1 VRIYPERSTAREQ
14 YFRELIKME
23 KIIIF
28 DTTLRDGEQAPGAAL
43 TSFQKMEVATQ
54 LERLGVDIIEAG
66 FPVASP
72 DDFAAVS
79 AIAKRIRKSGI
90 CALARCI
97 PKDIDRA
104 ADSLKKARRG
114 RIHLFL
120 ATSKIHLKYKF
131 KKAEDEIEEIAR
143 DSIRRARRYC
153 ADVEFSPEDAT
164 RTEKGFLFRMVE
176 MAIREGARTINIPDT
191 VGYSYPQEVFSLISD
206 IVNNVP
212 NINKAVI
219 ATHCH
224 NDLGL
229 ATANSLSA
237 ILGGARQV
245 HCTINGIGERA
256 GNASLEEIV
265 MAMKT
270 RKDVFGNFHTA
281 INTREIYR
289 TSRLVSKLTDFAVP
303 PNKAIVGSNAFAHE
317 SGIHQDAVLKKR
329 ITYEIMD
336 PHEVGIA
343 DSQLILGKHSGR
355 HAFRDRLKTLGFHL
369 DEKQLNR
376 AFARFKEVADKKK
389 NIFDDDLRI
398 IVEDEVRVSRPVWTL
413 QSFEINSGT
422 KVKPVAKMVLVKAGR
437 ELCGVSSG
445 DGPVDACFKAIDKIT
460 GHKAKL
466 EDFRLEA
473 VTSGKDA
480 LGQVSLKLKVKGSV
494 ISGRGASTDII
505 EAAVKAY
512 VDAANKLENK

>member
-1 VRIYPERSTAREQ
+1 
-14 YFRELIKME
+14 ME

-43 TSFQKMEVATQ
+43 TSFQKLEVASQ
-54 LERLGVDIIEAG
+54 LERLGVDVFEAG

-79 AIAKRIRKSGI
+79 AISRLIKKGAV

-97 PKDIDRA
+97 DKDIKSAGA
-104 ADSLKKARRG
+104 AVKKAKHPRV
-114 RIHLFL
+114 HLFL

-131 KKAEDEIEEIAR
+131 KKAEEEIADIAR
-143 DSIRRARRYC
+143 KSIRQARKYC
-153 ADVEFSPEDAT
+153 CDIEFSPEDAT
-164 RTEKGFLFRMVE
+164 RTEKDFLFRMIE
-176 MAIREGARTINIPDT
+176 MAINEGARTINIPDT
-191 VGYSYPQEVFSLISD
+191 VGYSYPQEIYSLITG
-206 IVNNVP
+206 IINNVP
-212 NINKAVI
+212 NIDKAVI

-237 ILGGARQV
+237 VLAGARQV

-270 RKDVFGNFHTA
+270 RQDVFGDFCTG

-289 TSRLVSKLTDFAVP
+289 TSRLVSKATNFVVP
-303 PNKAIVGSNAFAHE
+303 PNKAIVGRNAFAHE
-317 SGIHQDAVLKKR
+317 SGIHQDAILKKR

-336 PHEVGIA
+336 PHDVGIA

-355 HAFRDRLKTLGFHL
+355 HAFRERLKTLGIL
-369 DEKQLNR
+369 LNEKQLNQS
-376 AFARFKEVADKKK
+376 FARFKAVADKKK
-389 NIFDDDLRI
+389 DIFDDDLRI
-398 IVEDEVRVSRPVWTL
+398 IAEEEVRITAPVWRL
-413 QSFEINSGT
+413 HSFEINSGT
-422 KVKPVAKMVLVKAGR
+422 EIKPQAQVVLIKAAKKIS
-437 ELCGVSSG
+437 GVSSG

-460 GHKAKL
+460 GYKAKL

-480 LGQVSLKLKVKGSV
+480 LGQASLKLKVGGSTV
-494 ISGRGASTDII
+494 GGRGSSTDIV

-512 VDAANKLENK
+512 IDAVNRLENK

>member
-1 VRIYPERSTAREQ
+1 
-14 YFRELIKME
+14 ME
-23 KIIIF
+23 KIIIL

-43 TSFQKMEVATQ
+43 TSFQKLEVASQ

-79 AIAKRIRKSGI
+79 AIAKLIKKGSV

-97 PKDIDRA
+97 YKDIERA
-104 ADSLKKARRG
+104 GESVKKARHPRV
-114 RIHLFL
+114 HLFL

-131 KKAEDEIEEIAR
+131 KKAEDEIASIAK
-143 DSIRRARRYC
+143 DSIRQAKKFC

-164 RTEKGFLFRMVE
+164 RTDKDFLFRMVE
-176 MAIREGARTINIPDT
+176 MAIKEGARTINIPDT
-191 VGYSYPQEVFSLISD
+191 VGYSYPQEVYALITD
-206 IVNNVP
+206 IINNVP

-237 ILGGARQV
+237 VLAGARQV

-270 RKDVFGNFHTA
+270 RKDVFGNFYTN

-289 TSRLVSKLTDFAVP
+289 TSRLVSKLTNFVVP
-303 PNKAIVGSNAFAHE
+303 PNKAIVGKNAFAHE
-317 SGIHQDAVLKKR
+317 SGIHQDAILKKR

-336 PHEVGIA
+336 PHDVGIA

-355 HAFRDRLKTLGFHL
+355 HAFRDRLKTLGFYL
-369 DEKQLNR
+369 NEQQLNK
-376 AFARFKEVADKKK
+376 AFERFKEVADKKK
-389 NIFDDDLRI
+389 DIFDDDLRI
-398 IVEDEVRVSRPVWTL
+398 IVEDEVRVIKPVWTL
-413 QSFEINSGT
+413 NSFEINSGT
-422 KVKPVAKMVLVKAGR
+422 KIQPKAQVVLMKAGKN
-437 ELCGVSSG
+437 LSGVSSG

-460 GHKAKL
+460 GYKAKL

-480 LGQVSLKLKVKGSV
+480 LGQVSLKLKVSGYV
-494 ISGRGASTDII
+494 VNGRGSSTDIV

-512 VDAANKLENK
+512 IDAVNKLDHK

>member
-1 VRIYPERSTAREQ
+1 V
-14 YFRELIKME
+14 E
-23 KIIIF
+23 KIIIL

-43 TSFQKMEVATQ
+43 NSFQKMEVATQ
-54 LERLGVDIIEAG
+54 LEKLGVDIIEAG
-66 FPVASP
+66 FPIASP

-79 AIAKRIRKSGI
+79 AIAKLIKKGAV

-97 PKDIDRA
+97 DKDIERA
-104 ADSLKKARRG
+104 GESVKKAKHP

-120 ATSKIHLKYKF
+120 ATSKIHLQYKF
-131 KKAEDEIEEIAR
+131 KKAEDEIADIAR
-143 DSIRRARRYC
+143 GSIRQAKKFC
-153 ADVEFSPEDAT
+153 GDIEFSPEDAT
-164 RTEKGFLFRMVE
+164 RTEKEFLFRMIE
-176 MAIREGARTINIPDT
+176 MAIDEGAGTINIPDT
-191 VGYSYPQEVFSLISD
+191 VGYSYPQEVYALITD
-206 IVNNVP
+206 IINNVP

-237 ILGGARQV
+237 VLAGARQV

-256 GNASLEEIV
+256 GNASLEEVV

-270 RKDVFGNFHTA
+270 RKDVFGKFYTN
-281 INTREIYR
+281 INTQEIYR
-289 TSRLVSKLTDFAVP
+289 TSRLVSKLTDFLVP
-303 PNKAIVGSNAFAHE
+303 PNKAIVGKNAFAHE

-336 PHEVGIA
+336 PHDVGIA

-355 HAFRDRLKTLGFHL
+355 HAFRDRLKTLGL
-369 DEKQLNR
+369 VLNEEQLNK
-376 AFARFKEVADKKK
+376 AFGRFKEVADKKK
-389 NIFDDDLRI
+389 AIFDDDLRI
-398 IVEDEVRVSRPVWTL
+398 IVEDEVRVTKPTWTL
-413 QSFEINSGT
+413 NSFEINSGT
-422 KVKPVAKMVLVKAGR
+422 KIKPKAQVVLIKAGKN
-437 ELCGVSSG
+437 LSGVSSG

-460 GHKAKL
+460 GYKAKL

-480 LGQVSLKLKVKGSV
+480 LGQVSLKLKAAGASV
-494 ISGRGASTDII
+494 SGRGSSTDIV

-512 VDAANKLENK
+512 IDAVNKLKNK